1 MTDKSFCGRHPR
13 VHLVVGLLLV
23 LACLPDEFAQA
34 QTTPPTITSQPRSQS
49 VSLGANVTFR
59 VTASGTPSPSFQWR
73 WNDTAVGA
81 AATNSTLALTNLT
94 LTQAG
99 GYSAVVSN
107 DGGAITSAVA
117 VLDVDPTFTKITT
130 GLIATEV

>member
-49 VSLGANVTFR
+49 VSLGANVSFR
-59 VTASGTPSPSFQWR
+59 VTAMGTPSPSYQWR
-73 WNDTAVGA
+73 WNDTAVD
-81 AATNSTLALTNLT
+81 AATNSTLALPNLT
-94 LTQAG
+94 LTQP
-99 GYSAVVSN
+99 VVNFPLHPHRHCLLTRS
-107 DGGAITSAVA
+107 ICVR
-117 VLDVDPTFTKITT
+117 VF
-130 GLIATEV
+130 